1 MGWMG
6 GGRALNKAQSM
17 ENCQKLQV
25 NPLAPALREMGR
37 TEQRTEKIWFAFL
50 EDHSGYCD
58 EIGF

>member
-1 MGWMG
+1 MGQT
-6 GGRALNKAQSM
+6 REANAR
-17 ENCQKLQV
+17 
-25 NPLAPALREMGR
+25 PLAPALRERGR